1 MLGSVYRWVPRN
13 HPEAVVTDGEV
24 STEGRL
30 GGEEGLGASELES
43 GVIMHFPT
51 QTFLPLRD
59 PWQLLS

>member
-1 MLGSVYRWVPRN
+1 MPRN